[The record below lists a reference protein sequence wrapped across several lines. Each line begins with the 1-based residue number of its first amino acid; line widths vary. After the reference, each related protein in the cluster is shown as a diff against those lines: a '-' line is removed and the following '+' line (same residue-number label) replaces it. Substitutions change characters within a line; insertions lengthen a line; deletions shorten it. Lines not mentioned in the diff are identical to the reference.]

1 MEGIVLFNKPVGF
14 TSNQIVE
21 FFKKITNKKVGHGGT
36 LDPLASGLLILG
48 IGRYTKNLN
57 DFLKNSIKTYISEI
71 KLGYISDTFDK
82 EGNIQKIEKPI
93 PSLEKIL
100 DILKLFEGEIK
111 QKPPLYS
118 AIKIKGVPLYK
129 LIRRGINVEIPERSV
144 KVYEIKCLD
153 FDKIN
158 GILKL
163 KLKVSSGFYVRSF
176 ANDLGEK
183 LGCGAYL
190 ENLIRTEINKYKL
203 EEALTF
209 EDINKDYLESY
220 IKVYGRVQ
228 GVGFRFFASRLSK
241 KYNLLGYAKNLPDG
255 TVEII
260 VQGKEKD
267 LQNFIKE
274 IRIGPTLAKVE
285 KLDILFRK
293 PINIYYNFEIL

>member
-21 FFKKITNKKVGHGGT
+21 FFKKIANKKVGHGGT

-100 DILKLFEGEIK
+100 DTLKLFEGEIK

-260 VQGKEKD
+260 AQGKEKD

>member
-100 DILKLFEGEIK
+100 DTLKLFEGEIK

-129 LIRRGINVEIPERSV
+129 LIRGGINVEIPERSV

-220 IKVYGRVQ
+220 IKVYGRAQ

-260 VQGKEKD
+260 AQGKEKD